1 MKTYDITLNQDQPEL
16 TIRLPLNMIKDLV
29 QRSSENGR
37 DITVEIMMRLARSL
51 EKDLAMEEAD
61 RLLAAETY
69 FANNR

>member
-1 MKTYDITLNQDQPEL
+1 MKHYNIELNPSNPEL

-37 DITVEIMMRLARSL
+37 DINIEIMMRLARSL
-51 EKDLAMEEAD
+51 EKDLAMEEND
-61 RLLAAETY
+61 RLLAAECY